1 MASMSYLSL
10 IQILNVLHN
19 QEQTEVISKTISQ
32 AKLFAL
38 KLLERDLEHL
48 APDARFLL
56 LLLEK
61 KAKSVCSLFR
71 LNRKKLLQETGWN
84 VERLK
89 SSLDLLLDGK
99 YLRKHQKK
107 QSCVYELLYD
117 SAKTRRIDYVMK
129 PQGPSRKMA

>member
-1 MASMSYLSL
+1 MAPISYLSL
-10 IQILNVLHN
+10 IQIINALHN
-19 QEQTEVISKTISQ
+19 QQQSEVFSKTISQ

-48 APDARFLL
+48 APDARLLL

-61 KAKSVCSLFR
+61 KAKSVCSFFR
-71 LNRKKLLQETGWN
+71 LNRRKLLQETGWN
-84 VERLK
+84 IERLK
-89 SSLDLLLDGK
+89 HSLNLLLDGN
-99 YLRKHQKK
+99 YLRKHEKNK
-107 QSCVYELLYD
+107 SCVYELLYD